1 MTCKF
6 FKNIFALNYMQG
18 FCQVSATE
26 ASDPLPGTK
35 EEGELPRQVG
45 FWLLDTFCHYRRW
58 ARFWSL
64 LCLSY
69 LWYAGEQPGA
79 RRDGARYSTTAP
91 GTFRGNNQVDIC

>member
-1 MTCKF
+1 MDLIDGVAEVRVAVRGGGGGTGRLVNTYRLSINCKF

-64 LCLSY
+64 LCLS
-69 LWYAGEQPGA
+69 
-79 RRDGARYSTTAP
+79 S
-91 GTFRGNNQVDIC
+91 